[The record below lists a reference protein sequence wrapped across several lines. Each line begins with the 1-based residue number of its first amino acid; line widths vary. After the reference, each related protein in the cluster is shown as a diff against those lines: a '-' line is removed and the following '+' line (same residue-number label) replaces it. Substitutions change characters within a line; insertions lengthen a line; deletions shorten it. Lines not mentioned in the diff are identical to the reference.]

1 MTFFII
7 SSEEDIEIGEYGIPA
22 PRIGCPAY
30 IDTPQ
35 ALCLVPALALDARGR
50 RIGYGGG
57 YYDRFLPA
65 FSGTAV
71 VPIPLTVPGIRAV
84 QSRAAA
90 DKNIGGIKRSGSIK
104 SDGKRA
110 EYIRHCSAGAG
121 I

>member
-1 MTFFII
+1 
-7 SSEEDIEIGEYGIPA
+7 
-22 PRIGCPAY
+22 
-30 IDTPQ
+30 
-35 ALCLVPALALDARGR
+35 
-50 RIGYGGG
+50 
-57 YYDRFLPA
+57 
-65 FSGTAV
+65 
-71 VPIPLTVPGIRAV
+71 LTVPGIRAV